1 MAGFNKI
8 VDKST
13 NTNGI
18 DESIQDALR
27 ALSAM
32 SSATSAPPSSTVTS
46 GGVQT
51 PAAQTASF
59 RYIDRPE
66 LAETFADS
74 ITALFFD
81 GQSLR
86 IEFGVSRVDDIK
98 PNTPISGR
106 RYPACRLVLP
116 PGAAVE
122 LINKIQQI
130 GAALTKAG
138 VVKQSE
144 PTKDMAR
151 QSSEMQR
158 PAQTEQA
165 RYEVRH
171 LERHPLTPLRVRPL
185 KGG

>member
-1 MAGFNKI
+1 MQMADFNKI
-8 VDKST
+8 DDKST
-13 NTNGI
+13 NANGI

-27 ALSAM
+27 TLSAM
-32 SSATSAPPSSTVTS
+32 GSATSAPPSSTVTS
-46 GGVQT
+46 GGVHT
-51 PAAQTASF
+51 SAAQASF

-116 PGAAVE
+116 PSAAVE
-122 LINKIQQI
+122 LINRIRQI

-138 VVKQSE
+138 VVKRE
-144 PTKDMAR
+144 PTKDTAW

-158 PAQTEQA
+158 TAQTEQ
-165 RYEVRH
+165 
-171 LERHPLTPLRVRPL
+171 
-185 KGG
+185 G